1 MGAYEDEY
9 ARAAENA
16 SGRKGYEEGY
26 QSVYGTPDTGS
37 SGTDWRGVVGSLMVG
52 GSQGWLQGKQQ
63 QWAQEAAD
71 MKKKTANRLR
81 TEDRRWAVE
90 DRDAKYGSALA
101 VENAKQA
108 GTASEGALNRA
119 GRETVAGIDA
129 TSRSSKSGEESIS
142 GTDMKN
148 FQTVLTDVK
157 QEYLDWAE
165 TQVEEAGWRDDK
177 DARAEKVA
185 EMAKTR
191 YDQDPRVVNIMRQ
204 IGAPETPETQP
215 RMIDADSPSAAI
227 AILGKGSTPPL
238 PESMTI
244 ERTGKSIE
252 EPAPI
257 EVKPDGVIGQMQ
269 DKESLVRR
277 AAEGDESAIEE
288 LRLSDARSQLN
299 ADAQGRS
306 IMGKLKEFSNWS
318 SGKASGGKPIISG
331 LAARDLA
338 KRAGLPPEAAKKL
351 AMPEYI
357 ELAYAI
363 DEALNSGD
371 KELLEKLLKEL

>member
-119 GRETVAGIDA
+119 GRETVAGINA
-129 TSRSSKSGEESIS
+129 TGRSSKSGGKTIS

-148 FQTVLTDVK
+148 FQIVLKDVK

-165 TQVEEAGWRDDK
+165 TQVEAGWRDDK

-252 EPAPI
+252 
-257 EVKPDGVIGQMQ
+257 VKPDGVIGQMQ

-299 ADAQGRS
+299 ADAQRRS

-318 SGKASGGKPIISG
+318 SSKASGGKPIISG
-331 LAARDLA
+331 IYAEDIA

>member
-63 QWAQEAAD
+63 QWTQEAAD

-119 GRETVAGIDA
+119 GRETVAGINA
-129 TSRSSKSGEESIS
+129 TGRSSKSGGKTIS

-148 FQTVLTDVK
+148 FQIVLKDVK

-165 TQVEEAGWRDDK
+165 TQVEAGWRDDK

-191 YDQDPRVVNIMRQ
+191 YDQDPRVANIMRQ

-244 ERTGKSIE
+244 E

-288 LRLSDARSQLN
+288 MRLSDARSQLN

-318 SGKASGGKPIISG
+318 SGKASDGKPIVSG

-338 KRAGLPPEAAKKL
+338 KRAGLPPEAAEKL
-351 AMPEYI
+351 VMPEYI